1 MIIKL
6 GEAHEI
12 KLENAE
18 SCIPEVSAECLENF
32 RKVAASLKKIA
43 PKAEDFLYF
52 SAVMMHAAEAASLN
66 DDGTPKLT
74 LQGDAVQVGWDKT
87 GNTWKWTSND
97 PSVKP
102 YKNSNGDIFPEEE
115 LTKAYKK
122 WKHKPLCIDHKSS
135 SVDHVRGFIVD
146 TYYDRALKRVIA
158 LCALDKAGFPQLAR
172 QISTGV
178 SSCVS
183 MGTAVGR
190 AICYDCGRVA
200 RTEADFC
207 NHMKNKSCYGE
218 INIDLNPIELSIVV
232 NGADPKASIKNII
245 ASANTMNTYLENR
258 TRYLEKLADLTYSA
272 DIKVND
278 PSGHESLDFQPI
290 NITAND
296 LDQFKTDM
304 EDAFSQLQQLKN
316 TKISEKDTNVPASN
330 QSSGSIGME
339 EGAPTDLGF
348 ALNPL
353 QTARFA
359 SVNVETESIA
369 ELHQVTAAIEATLS
383 QMKKSLDKL
392 SQITSTKQEEN
403 MSGSEK
409 LNKNAYFQGA
419 GGVNEPTPGQVKY
432 PKDPLNEQ
440 LREREDKQMVG
451 QSPFPEVG
459 PVDGMHPSPGSVD
472 PSDELER
479 KKMLARAEVKDRE
492 MRRNAIVQLAKDALK
507 NKEAYWLGGGGVNEP
522 SPGKVKY
529 PKDKLNEELRE
540 YEDKQMVGQSPFPG
554 VGPVDGLHPSP
565 GSVDPKDELKRK
577 QMLARASLRA
587 RFVKAANR
595 DGSQNKGQSA
605 WEVFLGDR
613 LLLTASVAEISGGH
627 VTDVLYDSIA
637 TKDFG
642 AKLIEKVKVNGAD
655 AVSRLIK
662 RAQGAPPA
670 APPAAPPGGDM
681 GMGAPPMDMGAP
693 PGGPEE
699 GPPVEDAGKSGD
711 PKEHAIDLAEK
722 GVALMSD
729 LQEAVRAL
737 TGEKAEMEDQGGV
750 GGPAGGPAGA
760 PGGTSAGPAMADDG
774 VSSKKDKKSS
784 ASDSFS
790 TATLNTLRKELNG
803 ALTHAM
809 KESLAELGDH
819 QTELQMIVD
828 MYDSG
833 AAQGAN
839 QEFVSTVVDDA
850 LNEAKT
856 AVADG
861 FKLMS
866 AFVKYARGTKAIVK
880 RAEIEAELQAL
891 AAEGDSTMRYKRA
904 EDNDLMFLINETNA
918 ELADINNTDLSE
930 EDIDPS
936 EEDLDLGPTNRFGE
950 GEEDDDVLSKLL
962 DEEEFNVGPHSHDT
976 DMPADDQDV
985 QVDPAVLS
993 KLPPDAKVTVAS
1005 YNSREGRAYLRA
1017 KLAADATGKE
1027 EDGEI
1032 QDASKLKWSDMLD
1045 AADKHTDGQTKLD
1058 TKPSDDLGYVETLPE
1073 VNQRMMEVA
1082 KMPPKVRKEA
1092 EAIQKM
1098 VTEGKLDPRDVDEL
1112 VAQGLD
1118 KDAVSYWKKFY
1129 GEVEGGSEF
1138 ASELVKE
1145 HVKASMES
1153 DLNTFRVKMARAYE
1167 LAYDMVDRGLCPS
1180 DRASVSAQV
1189 DSIMKFNEE
1198 GFDSLKRV
1206 VARHEPSLRKEAGRI
1221 PQVGLRGDSEGTVN
1235 TLVEEDAYAQLS
1247 KQFGTKKGLF

>member
-1 MIIKL
+1 MLIKI
-6 GEAHEI
+6 GESHEI
-12 KLENAE
+12 RLENTD
-18 SCIPEVSAECLENF
+18 SCISEVSAECLEEF
-32 RKVAASLKKIA
+32 RKIAADLKKIA

-74 LQGDAVQVGWDKT
+74 LRGESVQVGWDKS

-97 PSVKP
+97 PNIKP

-122 WKHKPLCIDHKSS
+122 WKHKPLCVDHKSS

-158 LCALDKAGFPQLAR
+158 LCALDKASYPELAR
-172 QISTGV
+172 KISTGV
-178 SSCVS
+178 SNCVS

-200 RTEADFC
+200 RTESDFC
-207 NHMKNKSCYGE
+207 KHMQNKSCYGE

-232 NGADPKASIKNII
+232 NGADPKANIKYIL

-258 TRYLEKLADLTYSA
+258 ALELSKLADLKFSAIVHVEDPEGKEGGGSA
-272 DIKVND
+272 DFNVQATDI
-278 PSGHESLDFQPI
+278 
-290 NITAND
+290 
-296 LDQFKTDM
+296 DQFKNELD
-304 EDAFSQLQQLKN
+304 EAFRKVQEFKN
-316 TKISEKDTNVPASN
+316 VKISGKDTNSLASN
-330 QSSGSIGME
+330 QSSGTIAMDG
-339 EGAPTDLGF
+339 GAQEDSGL

-359 SVNVETESIA
+359 SVNAETESIA

-403 MSGSEK
+403 MSGTEK

-479 KKMLARAEVKDRE
+479 KKMLARAEVEDRAI
-492 MRRNAIVQLAKDALK
+492 RRNAIVQLAKDALK

-522 SPGKVKY
+522 TPGKVKY
-529 PKDKLNEELRE
+529 PKDKLNEELRD

-565 GSVDPKDELKRK
+565 ASADQKNELERK
-577 QMLARASLRA
+577 KMLARASLRA

-613 LLLTASVAEISGGH
+613 LLLTASVSDISGGH

-655 AVSRLIK
+655 AVSKLIK
-662 RAQGAPPA
+662 RAQDPNGA
-670 APPAAPPGGDM
+670 APPPQAPGGD
-681 GMGAPPMDMGAP
+681 MGAPPMDMGAP
-693 PGGPEE
+693 PGGPED
-699 GPPVEDAGKSGD
+699 GPPVEDTGKSGD
-711 PKEHAIDLAEK
+711 PKEHALDLAEK
-722 GVALMSD
+722 GVALSSD

-737 TGEKAEMEDQGGV
+737 TGEKAEMEDKGGV
-750 GGPAGGPAGA
+750 GSPAG
-760 PGGTSAGPAMADDG
+760 GPAMADDG
-774 VSSKKDKKSS
+774 SSDKKS
-784 ASDSFS
+784 ANFS

-809 KESLAELGDH
+809 KESLAELSDN

-828 MYDSG
+828 MYDNG
-833 AAQGAN
+833 AMSGAN

-880 RAEIEAELQAL
+880 RAEIEAGLQAL
-891 AAEGDSTMRYKRA
+891 ATEGDSTMRYKRA
-904 EDNDLMFLINETNA
+904 EDGNDLMFLINETNA
-918 ELADINNTDLSE
+918 ELEDINNHELDGDPLPEEEVLDGLTEEDGHHGLHEEDKELTDL
-930 EDIDPS
+930 
-936 EEDLDLGPTNRFGE
+936 LGE
-950 GEEDDDVLSKLL
+950 LSL
-962 DEEEFNVGPHSHDT
+962 
-976 DMPADDQDV
+976 ADDNFGDAPLQPGDK
-985 QVDPAVLS
+985 AVID
-993 KLPPDAKVTVAS
+993 KDGKPVAEKVAS
-1005 YNSREGRAYLRA
+1005 YDSRQGRAYLRA

-1032 QDASKLKWSDMLD
+1032 ESAEKLKWSDMLD

-1058 TKPSDDLGYVETLPE
+1058 TKPSDDLGYVETLSE
-1073 VNQRMMEVA
+1073 VNKRMLEVA
-1082 KMPPKVRKEA
+1082 RMEPKVRKEA

-1098 VTEGKLDPRDVDEL
+1098 VVEGKLDPRDVDEL

-1153 DLNTFRVKMARAYE
+1153 DLKTYQVKMARAFE
-1167 LAYDMVDRGLCPS
+1167 LTYQMVDRGLCPS
-1180 DRASVSAQV
+1180 DRGAITAQV
-1189 DSIMKFNEE
+1189 ESIMNINEE

-1206 VARHEPSLRKEAGRI
+1206 VARHEPSMRKEAGRI
-1221 PQVGLRGDSEGTVN
+1221 PQVGLRGDSEGNSVSS
-1235 TLVEEDAYAQLS
+1235 LVEEDAYAELS
-1247 KQFGTKKGLF
+1247 KQFGTKKSLF

>member
-1 MIIKL
+1 MSIIKL
-6 GEAHEI
+6 GEAHEV
-12 KLENAE
+12 KLENAD

-32 RKVAASLKKIA
+32 RKIAADLKKIA

-52 SAVMMHAAEAASLN
+52 SAVMMHAAEAAALN
-66 DDGTPKLT
+66 EDGTPKLT
-74 LQGDAVQVGWDKT
+74 IKGEPVQVGWDKT

-97 PSVKP
+97 PSIKA

-122 WKHKPLCIDHKSS
+122 WKHKPLCVDHKSS

-178 SSCVS
+178 STCVS

-190 AICYDCGRVA
+190 AICYDCQRVA

-218 INIDLNPIELSIVV
+218 INVDLNPIELSIVV
-232 NGADPKASIKNII
+232 NGADPRASIKHII

-296 LDQFKTDM
+296 LDQFKNDM
-304 EDAFSQLQQLKN
+304 ENAFSQLQQLKN

-330 QSSGSIGME
+330 QSSGSISME

-359 SVNVETESIA
+359 SANVEAESIV

-419 GGVNEPTPGQVKY
+419 GGVNEPTPGTVKY

-459 PVDGMHPSPGSVD
+459 PVDGMHLSPGSVD

-507 NKEAYWLGGGGVNEP
+507 TKEAYWLGGGGVNEP

-529 PKDKLNEELRE
+529 PKDKLNEELRD

-554 VGPVDGLHPSP
+554 VGAVDGLHPSP
-565 GSVDPKDELKRK
+565 GSADPKDELKRK

-587 RFVKAANR
+587 RFVKADNSN
-595 DGSQNKGQSA
+595 GSQNKGASA

-613 LLLTASVAEISGGH
+613 LLLTASVADISGGH
-627 VTDVLYDSIA
+627 VTDILYDNIA

-642 AKLIEKVKVNGAD
+642 AKLIEKVKVHGAD
-655 AVSRLIK
+655 AVNKLIK
-662 RAQGAPPA
+662 KAQAVPP
-670 APPAAPPGGDM
+670 PPPGGDM
-681 GMGAPPMDMGAP
+681 GMGAPPGDMGAP

-699 GPPVEDAGKSGD
+699 GPPAEDTGKSGD
-711 PKEHAIDLAEK
+711 PKEHALDLAEK

-729 LQEAVRAL
+729 LQEAIRAL
-737 TGEKAEMEDQGGV
+737 TGEKAEMKEQEGGV
-750 GGPAGGPAGA
+750 GSPAGGPAAGSSA
-760 PGGTSAGPAMADDG
+760 PPMAADDQDARK
-774 VSSKKDKKSS
+774 KKD
-784 ASDSFS
+784 SDSTKESSFS
-790 TATLNTLRKELNG
+790 SNALNTLRKELNG
-803 ALTHAM
+803 ALTQAM
-809 KESLAELGDH
+809 KESLAELSDH
-819 QTELQMIVD
+819 QTELQMVVD
-828 MYDSG
+828 MYDNG
-833 AAQGAN
+833 AVNGAN
-839 QEFVSTVVDDA
+839 QDFVNTVVDDA

-856 AVADG
+856 SIADG

-880 RAEIEAELQAL
+880 RAEIEAGLQSL
-891 AAEGDSTMRYKRA
+891 ATEGDSTMTYKRA
-904 EDNDLMFLINETNA
+904 DDSDLMFLINETNA
-918 ELADINNTDLSE
+918 ELEDINNIEGLGDDNEVHHGDLE
-930 EDIDPS
+930 GDKE
-936 EEDLDLGPTNRFGE
+936 LDQLIESLNFV
-950 GEEDDDVLSKLL
+950 DDGL
-962 DEEEFNVGPHSHDT
+962 
-976 DMPADDQDV
+976 ADDNLADAQLQPGDK
-985 QVDPAVLS
+985 AVIG
-993 KLPPDAKVTVAS
+993 KDGKPIPEKVAS
-1005 YNSREGRAYLRA
+1005 YDSRQGRAYLRA

-1032 QDASKLKWSDMLD
+1032 ESAEKLKWSDMLD

-1073 VNQRMMEVA
+1073 VNKRMLEVA
-1082 KMPPKVRKEA
+1082 RMPPKVRKEA
-1092 EAIQKM
+1092 EAIQRM
-1098 VTEGKLDPRDVDEL
+1098 VSEGKLDPRDVDAL
-1112 VAQGLD
+1112 VAEGLD
-1118 KDAVSYWKKFY
+1118 KDAVAYWKKFY
-1129 GEVEGGSEF
+1129 GEVDGGSEF

-1145 HVKASMES
+1145 HVKASMEN

-1167 LAYDMVDRGLCPS
+1167 LAYDMVDRGLCPA
-1180 DRASVSAQV
+1180 DRASISDQV
-1189 DSIMKFNEE
+1189 DSIMKFNDE

-1221 PQVGLRGDSEGTVN
+1221 PQVGLRGEGDTQVN
-1235 TLVEEDAYAQLS
+1235 TLVEEDAYSQLS
-1247 KQFGTKKGLF
+1247 SMFGTKRGAF